1 MENVALTTQQLD
13 YLARNDPYL
22 EPIFRGMFASDK
34 LPKEKDTRRR
44 SAYIVNV
51 DTHDKP
57 GSHWISVF
65 VENGHCEFFDS
76 YGMPIKWYKPSP
88 LVNLIFKHYQ
98 VVSNNEG
105 QLQAT
110 DSSTC
115 GHHTLFYLFARA
127 KGKTID
133 DFIAQ
138 FEYRQYVDNDHKIG
152 EKLRKLVSY
161 VIKLGQTANQ
171 QGALRSVKNHV
182 SLLDIYIKY
191 IKGRK
196 KQ

>member
-1 MENVALTTQQLD
+1 MEYVALTTQQLN
-13 YLARNDPYL
+13 YLAKNDPYL
-22 EPIFRGMFASDK
+22 APIFRGVFASDQ

-44 SAYIVNV
+44 SAYIVSV

-65 VENGHCEFFDS
+65 VENEHCEFFDS
-76 YGMPIKWYKPSP
+76 YGVPSKWYKPSP
-88 LVNLIFKHYQ
+88 LVNWIFKHYQ
-98 VVSNNEG
+98 DVSYNEG

-115 GHHTLFYLFARA
+115 GYFALFYLLARA
-127 KGKTID
+127 RGKMMN

-152 EKLRKLVSY
+152 QKLRNLFSHH
-161 VIKLGQTANQ
+161 VIKLGQAANQ
-171 QGALRSVKNHV
+171 QGVLKSVKNHV
-182 SLLDIYIKY
+182 NLLDI
-191 IKGRK
+191 
-196 KQ
+196 